1 MPRTKAEPRREID
14 FAGARRGAIVDYVPG
29 KTKISIRLD
38 NVVLEHFRREAEA
51 GGGGNYQ
58 TLINDALRA
67 WIERDSTLASVR
79 RVLREEL
86 VRYAVAPKPAH
97 GQPSV
102 PASGVRRKA
111 AARRDARRDDTR

>member
-14 FAGARRGAIVDYVPG
+14 FAGARRGAVVDYVPG

-51 GGGGNYQ
+51 AGGGNYQ

-67 WIERDSTLASVR
+67 WIERASTLASVR

-86 VRYAVAPKPAH
+86 ARYAVAAKCAH
-97 GQPSV
+97 GHP
-102 PASGVRRKA
+102 PIPTRDVRRKA
-111 AARRDARRDDTR
+111 AARRDATRDDTR

>member
-14 FAGARRGAIVDYVPG
+14 FSGACRGAVVEYTPG

-51 GGGGNYQ
+51 SGGGSYQ

-67 WIERDSTLASVR
+67 WIERESTLASVR

-86 VRYAVAPKPAH
+86 ARYDVRPK
-97 GQPSV
+97 
-102 PASGVRRKA
+102 RIK
-111 AARRDARRDDTR
+111 